1 MKKLLLLASLLI
13 VSLVQ
18 AQYSA
23 STQAI
28 LNQVKQNDERKAKEQ
43 KEAEEKEA
51 IFNHPNAE
59 YIKSLNELNLDQSK
73 KIVDEIVSLL
83 SSRYELLKITEL
95 EQYGV
100 LQFEYVPV
108 GLTATEKE
116 EYSFSITKHPLT
128 IRFSIYYIGE
138 NKDLE
143 IKGEKAFKLSEVKGK
158 YLEVTPYWIKTFYPN
173 ATPETVLA
181 TYDLKTFYK
190 REAHLKFMLQK
201 NNEIWKLI
209 NVSN

>member
-1 MKKLLLLASLLI
+1 MKKLILLASLLI
-13 VSLVQ
+13 VSLVE
-18 AQYSA
+18 AQDFTY
-23 STQAI
+23 
-28 LNQVKQNDERKAKEQ
+28 LD
-43 KEAEEKEA
+43 
-51 IFNHPNAE
+51 
-59 YIKSLNELNLDQSK
+59 SLNKMNLDQAKSTAD
-73 KIVDEIVSLL
+73 KIINSTGEK
-83 SSRYELLKITEL
+83 YELLRMTESDQYNNL
-95 EQYGV
+95 E
-100 LQFEYVPV
+100 FEYVPV
-108 GLTATEKE
+108 NLTASEKE
-116 EYSFSITKHPLT
+116 KYSFSITKHPLT

-158 YLEVTPYWIKTFYPN
+158 YLEVAQYWIKTFYPN